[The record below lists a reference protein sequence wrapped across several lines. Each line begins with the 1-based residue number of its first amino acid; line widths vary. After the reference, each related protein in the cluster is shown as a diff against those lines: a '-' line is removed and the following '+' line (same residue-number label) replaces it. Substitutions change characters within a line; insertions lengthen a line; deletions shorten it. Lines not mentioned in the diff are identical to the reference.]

1 MSSTLYWEPVQR
13 KQKDLPNTLKYVL
26 QKKIG
31 GTVDTVMSEH
41 DISYLRG
48 LEDAGI
54 EGATEL
60 IKAIEKHGQVVVHE
74 QF

>member
-13 KQKDLPNTLKYVL
+13 KQKDLPDTLKYIL
-26 QKKIG
+26 QKKVG
-31 GTVDTVMSEH
+31 GTVDTVMSGR

-54 EGATEL
+54 KGATEL
-60 IKAIEKHGQVVVHE
+60 IEAIEKHGQVVVHE